1 MSRPSSTAA
10 GRLALCAVLAGLSQ
24 CTASQIAEPPS
35 LAAVTLS
42 PTTIT
47 IAVALS
53 QALGAT
59 AKFSNGRDSSVTS
72 KAQWSSSAPSV
83 ATVAGGEVTG
93 VSVGTAQVTA
103 SFGGMS
109 GTAAVIVSAT
119 PPPLTGMSVS
129 PSRVSL
135 AIGDHEAL
143 TATGHYAGGPIG
155 SLTGQATWTSTAPGI
170 ASVSAGV
177 ITGVSVGSATVT
189 ATVGAFQATI
199 QVNVTPTNEP
209 AGFTELTKHYFNT
222 VENVDG
228 AGSGLWHTSD
238 AAPFAIV
245 QDSTALRSPPNVAQF
260 TYPAGFQAGSAPG
273 HVDFDLPPGYSQ
285 VYLSLYMKL
294 SPNFQGHSSET
305 NKVLYL
311 WINDD
316 PAVFL
321 SNQGSGRTTPLLPTV
336 RYQGAFDSRAYFGQN
351 VGTPQA
357 MTRGQWRRWE
367 VLLSAN
373 TPGQRDGVIRFWI
386 DGQKVGE
393 YTDVYFRDATNA
405 WQYLYLQPIWG
416 GIGGSVTAT
425 QYLWVDH
432 LYVSAAP

>member
-1 MSRPSSTAA
+1 MSRRSTTAA
-10 GRLALCAVLAGLSQ
+10 GRLALCGVLAGLSQ
-24 CTASQIAEPPS
+24 CSASRIAEPPS
-35 LAAVTLS
+35 LAAVAVS
-42 PTTIT
+42 PSTST
-47 IAVALS
+47 IATALN
-53 QALGAT
+53 QALDAT
-59 AKFSNGRDSSVTS
+59 AKYSNGRDSTVTTN
-72 KAQWSSSAPSV
+72 AQWASSAPNV
-83 ATVAGGEVTG
+83 ATVAGGMVTG
-93 VSVGTAQVTA
+93 VSVGTTQITA
-103 SFGGMS
+103 SFGGMT
-109 GTAAVIVSAT
+109 GTAQVVVAAT
-119 PPPLTGMSVS
+119 PPPLTGMNVS

-135 AIGDHEAL
+135 AVGDHEAL
-143 TATGHYAGGPIG
+143 AATGHYAGGATG
-155 SLTGQATWTSTAPGI
+155 SLTGQASWTSSAPGI
-170 ASVSAGV
+170 ASLSAGV
-177 ITGVSVGSATVT
+177 ITGVSVGNATIT
-189 ATVGAFQATI
+189 ATVGAFQDTV
-199 QVNVTPTNEP
+199 QVSVTPTNEP
-209 AGFTELTKHYFNT
+209 AGFTELTEHYFNT
-222 VENVDG
+222 VKNTDG

-238 AAPFAIV
+238 PTPFTIV
-245 QDSTALRSPPNVAQF
+245 QDTAALRSPPNVAQF

-294 SPNFQGHSSET
+294 SSNFEGQSSET

-321 SNQGSGRTTPLLPTV
+321 SNQGSGTTTPLIPTV
-336 RYQGAFDSRAYFGQN
+336 RYQGAFDSRAYFRQN
-351 VGTPQA
+351 IGMPLA

-393 YTDVYFRDATNA
+393 YTDVYFRDTTNA